1 MTERI
6 RDIDIR
12 KKLHDDFSL
21 EFANDPDTLILD
33 EFSLLQGETRVD
45 IVVVNGQIHG
55 YEIKSDKDTLERLPK
70 QVALYSKVLD
80 TVTVITGERYAEK
93 VLKIIPEWWGMKV
106 ARASK
111 NLIRLEN
118 VRMPQNNPEID
129 PYSLVQL
136 LWREEALDLL
146 RKYGLERGFLSK
158 SRRVIWTKLAQSI
171 PLEELKYHVRLYLKS
186 RKNWRSD

>member
-55 YEIKSDKDTLERLPK
+55 YEIKSDKDTLKRLPK

-118 VRMPQNNPEID
+118 IRMPQNNPEID